1 MNHRIGKSTILSIAR
16 EREKPSLYELLAP
29 CSALTMHCLSV
40 PCVKLP
46 LAEGFVL
53 FRFELYF
60 ASNAPYEDH
69 TSRGWNYLLAYRGS
83 NCLRGHYRRRTGG
96 GFCNPLHP
104 VWRLPLAPFRLLLR
118 STYLPNPRKGC
129 FSLCFYMVM
138 PGEQVGGSL
147 IPESS
152 LTSFLGIWFALGCP
166 VSSVKCQVTRRS

>member
-16 EREKPSLYELLAP
+16 EREKPSLYEVLAP

-83 NCLRGHYRRRTGG
+83 NACEATIG
-96 GFCNPLHP
+96 
-104 VWRLPLAPFRLLLR
+104 
-118 STYLPNPRKGC
+118 
-129 FSLCFYMVM
+129 
-138 PGEQVGGSL
+138 GEQEVAFVTPS
-147 IPESS
+147 IPSGVC
-152 LTSFLGIWFALGCP
+152 L
-166 VSSVKCQVTRRS
+166 